1 MKNVTF
7 RQVKP
12 SDLRSVYTWVK
23 AIEKEDTFIIINAA
37 EPISLREERQ
47 YFKDL
52 LKKIKQKK
60 LVKLAVFDGKKY
72 LGSCDIERQGKRQ
85 GHVGLF
91 GIALSQECR
100 GQGIGFRLAQETIE
114 LAKKR
119 LGLKQI
125 ALSCFASNKVGISFY
140 KKLDFRQYG
149 RHPRAV
155 FYKGKYIDSIWF
167 YKDLS

>member
-12 SDLRSVYTWVK
+12 SDLKSVHAWVK

-37 EPISLREERQ
+37 EPISLKEEKE

-52 LKKIKQKK
+52 FKKTRQKK
-60 LVKLAVFDGKKY
+60 LVKIGVFDGKKY
-72 LGSCDIERQGKRQ
+72 LGSCDIEKQGKRQ

-91 GIALSQECR
+91 GIALSKECR
-100 GQGIGFRLAQETIE
+100 GRGIGFKLAQKTIE

-125 ALSCFASNKVGISFY
+125 VLSCFANNKAGLGLY
-140 KKLDFRQYG
+140 KKLGFIQCG
-149 RHPRAV
+149 RHPHAV
-155 FYKGKYIDSIWF
+155 LYQGKYIDSIRF
-167 YKDLS
+167 YKDL

>member
-12 SDLRSVYTWVK
+12 SDLKSVYAWVK
-23 AIEKEDTFIIINAA
+23 EIEKEDTFITINAA
-37 EPISLREERQ
+37 EPVSLKEEKA

-52 LKKIKQKK
+52 FKKIKQKK
-60 LVKLAVFDGKKY
+60 AVKIAVFSGKKY
-72 LGSCDIERQGKRQ
+72 LGSCDIEKQGKRQ

-91 GIALSQECR
+91 GIALSKECR
-100 GQGIGFRLAQETIE
+100 GRGVGFKLAQKTIE

-125 ALSCFASNKVGISFY
+125 VLSCFASNKIAINFY
-140 KKLDFRQYG
+140 KKLGFKQYS
-149 RHPRAV
+149 RHPRAI
-155 FYKGKYIDSIWF
+155 FYKGKYIDAIWF
-167 YKDLS
+167 YKDL